1 MNINWKSLRYYPYFH
16 SIEKKYDL
24 TSQQTMIFGY
34 FYNHCINLNDNGFC
48 GFSDERLSREMGLAY
63 STFKRELKILRQKDL
78 LIVRNEGRRTRI
90 PGESREIYL
99 SSEPFL
105 SDKQLSLEE
114 VQIENKDR
122 RIAQLEKQLSEA
134 LASQSSSTPNFWVQY
149 LVDHDVLQTEEEIQ
163 KASHT
168 LNVPYDAFANELGFS
183 EMKKHLSYITN
194 QLQRNEI
201 KTDTVAYLSKAL
213 DQRFL
218 QLRKWRQERD

>member
-149 LVDHDVLQTEEEIQ
+149 LVIMMSCKQR
-163 KASHT
+163 KK
-168 LNVPYDAFANELGFS
+168 FR
-183 EMKKHLSYITN
+183 KHLI
-194 QLQRNEI
+194 R
-201 KTDTVAYLSKAL
+201 
-213 DQRFL
+213 
-218 QLRKWRQERD
+218 

>member
-24 TSQQTMIFGY
+24 TPQQTMVFGY

-48 GFSDERLSREMGLAY
+48 GFSNDRLCEETGLKL
-63 STFKRELKILRQKDL
+63 TTLKKELKTLRDKG
-78 LIVRNEGRRTRI
+78 LIIIKNEGRRTRI

-122 RIAQLEKQLSEA
+122 RIAQLEKQLSKA

-149 LVDHDVLQTEEEIQ
+149 LVDHNVLQTKEEIQ
-163 KASHT
+163 KASHS

-201 KTDTVAYLSKAL
+201 KTDIVAYLSKAL

-218 QLRKWRQERD
+218 QLRKWHQERD